1 MLLDTE
7 LSDIGIY
14 YLSYN
19 LNLFNTL
26 KQLYLCGNSITYN
39 SIKILCLFFDDITNL
54 EILDLRCIIILIL
67 DNYLDDNSAKDLSLN
82 LKKLPNII
90 ELLFSR
96 IIN

>member
-7 LSDIGIY
+7 LSDVGIY

-39 SIKILCLFFDDITNL
+39 DITNL

-67 DNYLDDNSAKDLSLN
+67 NNYLDDNSAKDLSLN

-96 IIN
+96 KINY